1 MTVSNKDKNSNED
14 NHTEIDPLDELNKI
28 DEPTIETEKDPLDVI
43 DQQGAEFIP
52 EYDSK
57 SGAIVKEN
65 SSYKASKLMEVIDK
79 VDINNDNEESA
90 EIVEPKVK
98 DNTKSED
105 VKEVKSEVKD
115 KNEDE
120 KFDSNKSLSK
130 NKSTKIIDDV
140 KVDEN
145 GVPLLN
151 QFNTDRIKKKVSLSG
166 NFKFNKNSLLQ
177 TAICVLGVIIFLI
190 GVIQSFTEVITV
202 SDHVIN
208 GEHESFAMGLILLG
222 ILIMVLAFY
231 NKIISFLGL
240 NEIANFDSNDEMP
253 KPKHEKKE
261 K

>member
-1 MTVSNKDKNSNED
+1 MRLSEIKEKKTGNVRGTLNYTVEVASNKKNFLKCKIGTD
-14 NHTEIDPLDELNKI
+14 TEELTVNVF
-28 DEPTIETEKDPLDVI
+28 E
-43 DQQGAEFIP
+43 G
-52 EYDSK
+52 
-57 SGAIVKEN
+57 N
-65 SSYKASKLMEVIDK
+65 
-79 VDINNDNEESA
+79 
-90 EIVEPKVK
+90 
-98 DNTKSED
+98 
-105 VKEVKSEVKD
+105 KD

-151 QFNTDRIKKKVSLSG
+151 QFNTDRIKKKVSVSG

>member
-14 NHTEIDPLDELNKI
+14 NHAEIDPLDELNKI

-57 SGAIVKEN
+57 SGAIVK
-65 SSYKASKLMEVIDK
+65 
-79 VDINNDNEESA
+79 VDINNDNEEST

-151 QFNTDRIKKKVSLSG
+151 QFNTDRIKKKVSVSG

>member
-14 NHTEIDPLDELNKI
+14 NHAEIDPLDELNKI

-79 VDINNDNEESA
+79 VDINNDNEEST

-98 DNTKSED
+98 DNT
-105 VKEVKSEVKD
+105 KSEVKD

-151 QFNTDRIKKKVSLSG
+151 QFNTDRIKKKVSVSG